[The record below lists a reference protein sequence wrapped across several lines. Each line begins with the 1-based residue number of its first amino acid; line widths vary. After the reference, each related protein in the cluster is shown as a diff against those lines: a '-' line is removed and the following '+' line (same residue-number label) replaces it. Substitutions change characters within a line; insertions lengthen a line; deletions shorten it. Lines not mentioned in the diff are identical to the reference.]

1 MFDSLKNIPAV
12 NLQALGAMVLFAA
25 SLIVARMVVNIQSG
39 KWPGGPIFVLYLRVL
54 LGFLFAGAIGLGF
67 YCFAGID
74 ILFNK

>member
-12 NLQALGAMVLFAA
+12 NLQALVAMVLFAA